1 MSFNQAPA
9 SNQRAGV
16 PAMERPT
23 TAASSN
29 HKIREIENELKNEKK
44 TVKRLADEIDSLK
57 REIHKQNFSAFT
69 QNSSEVSVTDGRLP
83 VVPGVRE
90 FTLDDI

>member
-44 TVKRLADEIDSLK
+44 TVKRLADEIESLK
-57 REIHKQNFSAFT
+57 LEINKQNFSAFT
-69 QNSSEVSVTDGRLP
+69 
-83 VVPGVRE
+83 
-90 FTLDDI
+90 